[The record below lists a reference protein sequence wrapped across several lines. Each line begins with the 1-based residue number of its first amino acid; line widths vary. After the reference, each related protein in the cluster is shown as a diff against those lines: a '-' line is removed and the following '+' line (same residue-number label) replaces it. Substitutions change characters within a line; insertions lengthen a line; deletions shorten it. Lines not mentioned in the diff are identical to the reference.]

1 VLLLRTHVRGRSREE
16 ARPAAASRSAG
27 ARPTDRDE
35 TLVRHIRRVVAFSIL
50 VAAGARCGRA
60 QDPAPAITIE
70 RLTGP
75 SSRMETDLRTLTDD
89 IGGRVTGSAG
99 YDRALQWGVDAF
111 KRAGVDSVKLETYPV
126 PLKWEGISAT
136 ASVVAPVTFPL
147 SVVSFGLA
155 PSTTG
160 AVTAPLV
167 DAGMGA
173 KGDFEK
179 LGASAKG
186 AIALVRSK
194 PMLSFDD
201 LFAEYNAA
209 PVWMKSAA
217 DRGCVAILFVS
228 TRPRDLLYRHT
239 ITWGDLAPLPMAQVT
254 REDGLRLA
262 RLLESKGNGAVRVTL
277 DIRNKIGGP
286 WQAANVVAEIRGS
299 EKPEEIVLLGAHLD
313 SWDLGTGALDNG
325 VNCALVTEV
334 ARAIAAGKKP
344 KRTVRFVLFTSE
356 ETGLLGSYG
365 YVQKHRDE
373 MDAHVAVL
381 IHDIGDG
388 KVIGYFTNGRPE
400 LDGPVRAALSP
411 VAGWGSDNTNA
422 EAFLGTDNFDFLL
435 EGVPNLIAMQE
446 TERYLADYHASSDT
460 FDKVDLELAKRN
472 AAVAA
477 VAVLGLANAPSRPAP
492 RQTRAQVQELLVRT
506 GLEPQMKLYEIW
518 SQWESGQRGR
528 PR

>member
-1 VLLLRTHVRGRSREE
+1 MS
-16 ARPAAASRSAG
+16 RPARRAPH
-27 ARPTDRDE
+27 ARRGPQLRC
-35 TLVRHIRRVVAFSIL
+35 VAAFSLAL
-50 VAAGARCGRA
+50 VAAAGCGLA
-60 QDPAPAITIE
+60 QDPAGAAID

-75 SSRMETDLRTLTDD
+75 SSRMEADLRNLTDD

-99 YDRALQWGVDAF
+99 YDQALRWGVDAF

-126 PLKWEGISAT
+126 PVKWEGVSAT
-136 ASVVAPVTFPL
+136 AFVVAPASFPL

-155 PSTTG
+155 PSTNG
-160 AVTAPLV
+160 ALTAPLV
-167 DAGMGA
+167 DAGMGT
-173 KGDFEK
+173 KTDFDK

-194 PMLSFDD
+194 PMQSFDD

-209 PVWMKSAA
+209 PVWMESAA
-217 DRGCVAILFVS
+217 EKGCVAVLFIS

-239 ITWGDLAPLPMAQVT
+239 ITWGSLTPIPIAQVA

-262 RLLESKGNGAVRVTL
+262 RLLEGKGNGSVRVTL

-299 EKPEEIVLLGAHLD
+299 EKPDEIILLGAHLD

-325 VNCALVTEV
+325 VNCALVTEA
-334 ARAIAAGKKP
+334 ARAIAAGRRP
-344 KRTVRFVLFTSE
+344 RRTVRFVLFTSE
-356 ETGLLGSYG
+356 ETGLLGSFG

-373 MDAHVAVL
+373 LDAHVVVL

-388 KVIGYFTNGRPE
+388 KVTGYFTNGRPE
-400 LDGPVRAALSP
+400 LDGPVRAALAP
-411 VAGWGSDNTNA
+411 VASWGADNTNE

-446 TERYLADYHASSDT
+446 TDRYLADYHASSDT
-460 FDKVDLELAKRN
+460 FDKVDLELARRN

-477 VAVLGLANAPSRPAP
+477 VAVLGFANAPSRPAP
-492 RQTRAQVQELLVRT
+492 RQTRAQVQDLLARK
-506 GLEPQMKLYEIW
+506 GLEPQMKLYSLWKE
-518 SQWESGQRGR
+518 WESGQRGR
-528 PR
+528 AR